1 MSVQQDHY
9 LQFTTRNSYCI
20 ELKSSFKILRTGCVS
35 LILHTFLSDC
45 TSSLLSLVDLVY
57 FILWLLPSTRPLLKS
72 LGIPGQRHVKAIRQK
87 VSEVFFSGHWGE
99 SKRLQ
104 RSVTK
109 TGRCCIHL
117 HTYTLAN
124 ASGFT
129 CAHTSIHR
137 QTPTRGLVVTHTLA
151 CSAFRK
157 SMSQKKKTKHT
168 KSSMTHYSC
177 LQHYQSHCLTVPSRA
192 SNY

>member
-9 LQFTTRNSYCI
+9 LQFTTRNSDCI
-20 ELKSSFKILRTGCVS
+20 ELKSSFKILRGGRVS

-129 CAHTSIHR
+129 CTHTSIRR

-157 SMSQKKKTKHT
+157 SMSQKNKHT
-168 KSSMTHYSC
+168 KSMTHYSC

-192 SNY
+192 SSY